1 MPKPIVF
8 GEIENFIEGCFFDNR
23 KEMMPSS
30 FHRNHGQ
37 GIDGNGSEGAS
48 AIVLSGGY
56 EDDDDDGECIIYTGA
71 GGRDKNGTQV
81 KDQSW
86 ETVGN
91 AGLLKS
97 MDLGV
102 PITVIRG
109 SQHASEFSPDSGY
122 RYGGLYRIE
131 SAWKQVGQS
140 GFKMCRFRLF
150 YAGDNY
156 DTLETQDSVLKPNTA
171 PSRRKEGTVLR
182 IIRDTKISRD
192 IKKLYSYACQ
202 VCGVAIKTK
211 SGLYAEGAHIKPLGR
226 PHNGYDSSDNMLC
239 LCPNHHVMFDKGSF
253 SIEDDFSLIGELPDL
268 PGSIRMNPEH
278 EVDISNLKYH
288 RTSHGY

>member
-1 MPKPIVF
+1 MPRPIIF
-8 GEIENFIEGCFFDNR
+8 GEIENFIEGCLFGNR

-37 GIDGNGSEGAS
+37 GIDGNGNEGAS

-71 GGRDKNGTQV
+71 GGRDKNGTQIE
-81 KDQSW
+81 DQRW
-86 ETVGN
+86 ETLGN

-97 MDLGV
+97 MDLGL
-102 PITVIRG
+102 PIRVIRG
-109 SQHASEFSPDSGY
+109 AQHTSKFSPDKGY
-122 RYGGLYRIE
+122 RYGGLYRVE
-131 SAWKQVGQS
+131 SAWNQVGQS
-140 GFKMCRFRLF
+140 GFKMCRFRLL

-171 PSRRKEGTVLR
+171 PPGRKEGTVLR
-182 IIRDTKISRD
+182 IIRDTKISQD

-202 VCGVAIKTK
+202 VCGIIIKTK
-211 SGLYAEGAHIKPLGR
+211 SGFYAEGAHIKPLGR
-226 PHNGYDSSDNMLC
+226 PHNGYDSPDNMLC

-253 SIEDDFSLIGELPDL
+253 SIDDDFSLIGGASDLPDV
-268 PGSIRMNPEH
+268 ININPEH

-288 RTSHGY
+288 RDSHGY

>member
-1 MPKPIVF
+1 MPRPIVF
-8 GEIENFIEGCFFDNR
+8 GEIENFIEGFFFDNR

-30 FHRNHGQ
+30 FHRNHGE
-37 GIDGNGSEGAS
+37 GIDGNGREGAS

-56 EDDDDDGECIIYTGA
+56 EDDEDDGDCIIYTGA
-71 GGRDKNGTQV
+71 GGRDKDGTQI

-86 ETVGN
+86 KTSGN
-91 AGLLKS
+91 AGWRRS
-97 MDLGV
+97 MDLGL
-102 PITVIRG
+102 PIRVIRG
-109 SQHASEFSPDSGY
+109 AKHTSEFSPDRGY
-122 RYGGLYRIE
+122 LYGGLYRVE

-140 GFKMCRFRLF
+140 GFNMCRFRLF
-150 YAGDNY
+150 YAGDNC

-202 VCGVAIKTK
+202 VCGILIKTK
-211 SGLYAEGAHIKPLGR
+211 SGFYAEGAHIKPLGR

-253 SIEDDFSLIGELPDL
+253 SIDDDFSLIGGASDLPDV
-268 PGSIRMNPEH
+268 ININPEH

-288 RTSHGY
+288 RDSHGY

>member
-1 MPKPIVF
+1 
-8 GEIENFIEGCFFDNR
+8 
-23 KEMMPSS
+23 
-30 FHRNHGQ
+30 
-37 GIDGNGSEGAS
+37 
-48 AIVLSGGY
+48 
-56 EDDDDDGECIIYTGA
+56 
-71 GGRDKNGTQV
+71 
-81 KDQSW
+81 
-86 ETVGN
+86 
-91 AGLLKS
+91 
-97 MDLGV
+97 
-102 PITVIRG
+102 
-109 SQHASEFSPDSGY
+109 
-122 RYGGLYRIE
+122 
-131 SAWKQVGQS
+131 
-140 GFKMCRFRLF
+140 MCRFRLF

-182 IIRDTKISRD
+182 IIRDTKISWD
-192 IKKLYSYACQ
+192 IKKLYSYECQ

-253 SIEDDFSLIGELPDL
+253 SIEDDFSLIGGLPDL